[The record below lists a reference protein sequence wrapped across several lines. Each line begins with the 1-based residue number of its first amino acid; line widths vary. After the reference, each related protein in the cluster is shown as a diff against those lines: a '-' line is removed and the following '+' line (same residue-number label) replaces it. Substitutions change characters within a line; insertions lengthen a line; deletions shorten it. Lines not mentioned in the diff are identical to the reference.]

1 MRLRLAELKKAWG
14 FKTYEELLEY
24 MVNTITSIVD
34 PIVGREYTRL
44 IKRVCREMG
53 PTAVFYPRLL
63 LKRYE
68 NGISEE
74 LKYYILARQNIMV
87 DCSFYEE

>member
-1 MRLRLAELKKAWG
+1 MLPVPTRSSVVSYLWCAVW
-14 FKTYEELLEY
+14 FSILEY

-63 LKRYE
+63 LKSYE

-74 LKYYILARQNIMV
+74 LKYYILA
-87 DCSFYEE
+87 SP